1 MQKCKSIAPPKRN
14 SGNIPST
21 RHKIQFHRQQQAKNI
36 IDHESQKHRIT
47 FTTTGGTYPFLKINK
62 YFFYTRSRTAF
73 MFRFFSVSGLSGFH
87 VDQGFTRDFAYRW
100 IFPSRRMFKKNFKI
114 FSDFDFTMCSVFPD
128 SILVVVVT
136 GQPIFDTIHE
146 PVCSI
151 LYPSRNAYH

>member
-1 MQKCKSIAPPKRN
+1 MATPHETFKTWFPKQKINNRIKKKRVNSIVFRFLWTNFGNMQKCKSIAPPKRN

-73 MFRFFSVSGLSGFH
+73 MFRFFSVNGLSGFH
-87 VDQGFTRDFAYRW
+87 VGQGFTRDLYV
-100 IFPSRRMFKKNFKI
+100 PLNFSHAPNVQKE
-114 FSDFDFTMCSVFPD
+114 
-128 SILVVVVT
+128 L
-136 GQPIFDTIHE
+136 
-146 PVCSI
+146 
-151 LYPSRNAYH
+151 